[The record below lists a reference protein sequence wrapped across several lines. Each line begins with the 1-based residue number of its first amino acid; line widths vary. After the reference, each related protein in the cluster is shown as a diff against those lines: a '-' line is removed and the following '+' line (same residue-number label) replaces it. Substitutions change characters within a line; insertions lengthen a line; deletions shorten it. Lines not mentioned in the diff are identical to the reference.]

1 VPTPNPR
8 VVLPR
13 HIVPNVVD
21 EPVEVTSA
29 ASAIRTPPC
38 TPEHPTYGIVGLF
51 HVLPP
56 ALAWLWRLIAPRGH
70 ANPSIVDTEGMSSE
84 GVGSYWPFATG
95 RRVDQ
100 ANLLL
105 RQIQATTAV
114 DYVLFPNQHI
124 GCWAVGFMPQ
134 WIGREYF
141 ARRGSARFGPDM
153 LVPAR
158 LPLLGRAPMGITVE
172 GQQIPRWL
180 FHVELQRE
188 IHADVYDEGARQ
200 LQDFA
205 ARELD
210 QFLVDDLDPLGVTAG
225 RSGVGPSAMDRP
237 SAPSP
242 PAAPPEVRDVE
253 LGEIIGTGSSGTVY
267 RGRQPRFHRDV
278 AVKVVASHGSPSAA
292 ERWDRELSAMGRLS
306 NHPNILPVYAG
317 GVTEAGAP
325 YLVMPYVPDGTLR
338 DRLRDQGPMPPA
350 VVASIGAKL
359 AGALAMAHQAGVLHR
374 DVKPENVL
382 MSPYGEPQLAD
393 FGIARLLDAT
403 LTAAG
408 TVTATIPYAAPEV
421 LDGAP
426 ATEAAD
432 VYGLGATL
440 HACLTGEAPFVATE
454 HDTMVSL
461 VTRVAT
467 QDPPSLREAG
477 VPAALADVVDR
488 AMAKDPAAR
497 HASATE
503 LQRDLDDAATRL
515 ARREEEPAPTEAL
528 PAATAATTTMARDGG
543 PGLAPTAV
551 VAAPAA
557 STTGT
562 RAAPAPR
569 PSVDADD
576 GNRRWTTFLG
586 ALVALAVVAVI
597 GWWFLAS
604 DDGTDDT
611 ATADRGPVEVEEAIP
626 DDTEP
631 ADPAPTAPAED
642 ATDAEA
648 EPQAAEEAEPT
659 EPAGTSGDAVGAA
672 VRYFETL
679 DAGDLDG
686 AWALTTTRFRER
698 QDRSS
703 WAGFWSG
710 FGSIAI
716 AGEPRPAGDGAVIVP
731 LSLDG
736 QREDYRLLL
745 VESDGGW
752 LVDGPTGS

>member
-1 VPTPNPR
+1 
-8 VVLPR
+8 
-13 HIVPNVVD
+13 
-21 EPVEVTSA
+21 
-29 ASAIRTPPC
+29 
-38 TPEHPTYGIVGLF
+38 
-51 HVLPP
+51 
-56 ALAWLWRLIAPRGH
+56 
-70 ANPSIVDTEGMSSE
+70 
-84 GVGSYWPFATG
+84 
-95 RRVDQ
+95 
-100 ANLLL
+100 
-105 RQIQATTAV
+105 
-114 DYVLFPNQHI
+114 
-124 GCWAVGFMPQ
+124 
-134 WIGREYF
+134 
-141 ARRGSARFGPDM
+141 
-153 LVPAR
+153 
-158 LPLLGRAPMGITVE
+158 
-172 GQQIPRWL
+172 
-180 FHVELQRE
+180 
-188 IHADVYDEGARQ
+188 
-200 LQDFA
+200 
-205 ARELD
+205 
-210 QFLVDDLDPLGVTAG
+210 
-225 RSGVGPSAMDRP
+225 MDRT

-242 PAAPPEVRDVE
+242 PAAPPEVPDVE

-267 RGRQPRFHRDV
+267 RGRQPRFARDV
-278 AVKVVASHGSPSAA
+278 AVKVVASHGTPGAA

-317 GVTEAGAP
+317 GVTTEGSP

-467 QDPPSLREAG
+467 QAPPSLQEAG

-488 AMAKDPAAR
+488 AMDKDPAAR
-497 HASATE
+497 HASAAA
-503 LQRDLDDAATRL
+503 LQRALDDAAIRL
-515 ARREEEPAPTEAL
+515 ARRDEEPAATEAL
-528 PAATAATTTMARDGG
+528 PAATAATTTMESDGG
-543 PGLAPTAV
+543 SGHAPTAV
-551 VAAPAA
+551 VAAPVPAT
-557 STTGT
+557 SGT

-569 PSVDADD
+569 PAPAPDD
-576 GNRRWTTFLG
+576 GNRRWSAFLV
-586 ALVALAVVAVI
+586 ALVALAVVAAL
-597 GWWFLAS
+597 GWWLL
-604 DDGTDDT
+604 DGTDGTGDT
-611 ATADRGPVEVEEAIP
+611 ATADRGPVEVEEAAP
-626 DDTEP
+626 EDTEP
-631 ADPAPTAPAED
+631 PNTAPTTSPED
-642 ATDAEA
+642 GPDAEV
-648 EPQAAEEAEPT
+648 EPEAADEPEPT
-659 EPAGTSGDAVGAA
+659 EPAGTSGDEVSAA
-672 VRYFETL
+672 VRYFESL

-686 AWALTTTRFRER
+686 AWALTTTRFREQ

-710 FGSIAI
+710 FGSIDI
-716 AGEPRPAGDGAVIVP
+716 VGEPRPAGGGAVIVP

-736 QREDYRLLL
+736 QREDYRLVL
-745 VESDGGW
+745 VESDGVW
-752 LVDGPTGS
+752 LVDGPTGG

>member
-1 VPTPNPR
+1 
-8 VVLPR
+8 
-13 HIVPNVVD
+13 
-21 EPVEVTSA
+21 
-29 ASAIRTPPC
+29 
-38 TPEHPTYGIVGLF
+38 
-51 HVLPP
+51 
-56 ALAWLWRLIAPRGH
+56 
-70 ANPSIVDTEGMSSE
+70 
-84 GVGSYWPFATG
+84 
-95 RRVDQ
+95 
-100 ANLLL
+100 
-105 RQIQATTAV
+105 
-114 DYVLFPNQHI
+114 
-124 GCWAVGFMPQ
+124 
-134 WIGREYF
+134 
-141 ARRGSARFGPDM
+141 
-153 LVPAR
+153 
-158 LPLLGRAPMGITVE
+158 
-172 GQQIPRWL
+172 
-180 FHVELQRE
+180 
-188 IHADVYDEGARQ
+188 
-200 LQDFA
+200 
-205 ARELD
+205 
-210 QFLVDDLDPLGVTAG
+210 
-225 RSGVGPSAMDRP
+225 MDRP

-267 RGRQPRFHRDV
+267 RGHQPRFHRDV

-317 GVTEAGAP
+317 GVTEEGSP

-421 LDGAP
+421 LEGAP

-467 QDPPSLREAG
+467 QDPPSLRAAG
-477 VPAALADVVDR
+477 VPAALADVVGR

-497 HASATE
+497 HASAAE

-515 ARREEEPAPTEAL
+515 ARIDEE
-528 PAATAATTTMARDGG
+528 PAATAALPAAIAATTTMERDGG
-543 PGLAPTAV
+543 SGLAPTAV

-557 STTGT
+557 ATAGT
-562 RAAPAPR
+562 RAAPSPR
-569 PSVDADD
+569 SRPAAAD
-576 GNRRWTTFLG
+576 GSRRWTTFLV
-586 ALVALAVVAVI
+586 ALVALAAMGAT
-597 GWWFLAS
+597 GWWLLA
-604 DDGTDDT
+604 DGSSDDT
-611 ATADRGPVEVEEAIP
+611 ATADRGPVEVEEATP
-626 DDTEP
+626 DDAEPPDTASTTPPEDAADADVQPEP
-631 ADPAPTAPAED
+631 A
-642 ATDAEA
+642 
-648 EPQAAEEAEPT
+648 
-659 EPAGTSGDAVGAA
+659 EPAGTSGDAVSAA
-672 VRYFETL
+672 IRYFETL

-686 AWALTTTRFRER
+686 AWALTTMRFRDQ

-710 FGSIAI
+710 FRSIDI
-716 AGEPRPAGDGAVIVP
+716 VGEPRPAGDGAVIVP

-745 VESDGGW
+745 LESDGVW
-752 LVDGPTGS
+752 LVDGPTGG